1 MTQEQADKEYKE
13 TLNDI
18 EKLLRKLHT
27 MSYRLTD
34 GAVYYNQLET
44 VYRRGSEIFEMISD
58 AEETFLQFQDDLPKL
73 QAPKYND

>member
-18 EKLLRKLHT
+18 EELFRKLHT

-34 GAVYYNQLET
+34 GAVYYNQLES
-44 VYRRGSEIFEMISD
+44 VYRRGSAIFEQISD
-58 AEETFLQFQDDLPKL
+58 AEENFLQFQDDLPKL